1 MHGMACMNQRNCERQ
16 DRGDGDIREA
26 DTHRVQEFFN
36 TTDCYLGTTE
46 APQKVNVR
54 YEVGDI

>member
-1 MHGMACMNQRNCERQ
+1 MDQRNCERQ

-26 DTHRVQEFFN
+26 DTRRVQEFFN

-54 YEVGDI
+54 YKVGDI